1 MITRM
6 QDINRPECEKRP
18 IKFLTGFE
26 PKLDMGKGAKANG
39 AMVQCPFCNAKMSV
53 LRNHLAQ
60 SGKRCECGALAFKNF
75 FYFVESG
82 PLRIKASH
90 PWQKIVNDLMADY
103 DSLRALAHEIELSF
117 QVYVEHSHLSYILSK
132 EWTEYSE
139 PRWGLGDALLKMHAL
154 QQKKLAKCKLNPGNL
169 RRFED
174 CTKSFVQ
181 TQSFGG
187 FPKEPASPELAKQIS
202 EALLNKRRE
211 FTDQLLAHQK
221 AIFDELPFTK
231 ATTPEFTYER
241 VKPAAERLTRVDF
254 QVNIPPNISIMPDV
268 RREIKRAN
276 EQFER
281 DTQRMME
288 GYDGFV
294 AADPGAKK
302 K

>member
-26 PKLDMGKGAKANG
+26 PKLNMGRGAKANG
-39 AMVQCPFCNAKMSV
+39 AEVQCPFCDSKMTV
-53 LRNHLAQ
+53 LRNHLGQ
-60 SGKRCECGALAFKNF
+60 SGKRCKCGALAFKNF
-75 FYFVESG
+75 FYFLESE
-82 PLRIKASH
+82 PLRIKASF
-90 PWQKIVNDLMADY
+90 PWQQMVKDLVEEFNG
-103 DSLRALAHEIELSF
+103 LRPLAYEIELSF
-117 QVYVEHSHLSYILSK
+117 HVYVEHSHLSYMLSK

-139 PRWGLGDALLKMHAL
+139 PKWGLGNALINMHKLYRAKMD
-154 QQKKLAKCKLNPGNL
+154 KCKLNPGNL

-181 TQSFGG
+181 TQNFGG
-187 FPKEPASPELAKQIS
+187 FPKEPASPEIAKQIG
-202 EALLNKRRE
+202 EALLNKRRV
-211 FTDQLLAHQK
+211 FTDELLAHQK

-231 ATTPEFTYER
+231 ATTPEFTY
-241 VKPAAERLTRVDF
+241 VQVPLAERLTRVDF